1 MSNRTLDARII
12 IRNNLA
18 ATFVSNNPILL
29 KGEMGFENDTRK
41 FKFGDGVTA
50 WNDLAYASANPAVL
64 KTTNP
69 AIADSAYDVGVIWM
83 NTTTKRAYVLT
94 DNTAAAAVWKQVVFP
109 EDLNSYEPKITADV
123 VTKFWSGTK
132 TWRDLA
138 TDVRAIVLTGLSTA
152 TNAVIATGD
161 TLLVALGKL
170 QAQITAHATRTD
182 NPHSVTKTQVGLGS
196 VDNTADSAKNVLSAS
211 KLTTARNIS
220 LTGDATA
227 TASFDGSANISLA
240 MVLANV
246 VTAGTGCKITVNAKG
261 LVTGIAA
268 LSAADIPALTAAKI
282 TDLGTAATKNTG
294 TSVGNVVV
302 VNASGKIDDS
312 LLPPLAI
319 TDTFEASTQAEMLAL
334 VAQVGDICIRS
345 DENKT
350 YILKTAPAATLANWK
365 ELKTPTN
372 GVISVNGQT
381 GAITLTTSHITEGTN
396 LYWTEARGTANFN
409 TNFALKSVAGLS
421 DGNKVLMDTDTL
433 ILNGGN

>member
-12 IRNNLA
+12 IKNNLA
-18 ATFVSNNPILL
+18 ATFVSNNPVLL

-69 AIADSAYDVGVIWM
+69 GISDSSYDVGVIWM

-109 EDLNSYEPKITADV
+109 EDLNSYEPKITGDV

-170 QAQITAHATRTD
+170 QAQITAHGTRTD
-182 NPHSVTKTQVGLGS
+182 NPHSVTKAQVGLGS

-220 LTGDATA
+220 LTGDASA
-227 TASFDGSANISLA
+227 SASFDGSANISLA

-282 TDLGTAATKNTG
+282 TDLGSAATKNTG

-319 TDTFEASTQAEMLAL
+319 TDTFEAGSQAEMLAL
-334 VAQVGDICIRS
+334 TAQVGDICIRS

-350 YILKTAPAATLANWK
+350 YILKTAPATTLANWK

-409 TNFALKSVAGLS
+409 TNFALKSVVGLS